1 MLKFLK
7 KNVSHSI
14 LTILLVLFILL
25 DIRIP
30 IEVANLV
37 DTLFGRILVVGA
49 ALSLFFVRNVLLGVL
64 GIVAAYELLRRSEE
78 SAAGGATSVE
88 STENSSENYIPS
100 EKRRQDDFSA
110 LNRFPVT
117 LEENVIHN
125 MIPFVSGENLPP
137 ASFRPTLDSLY
148 DAAKIE

>member
-7 KNVSHSI
+7 KNVSHSVLI
-14 LTILLVLFILL
+14 VLLVLFILL

-30 IEVANLV
+30 TEVANLI
-37 DTLFGRILVVGA
+37 DTLFGRILVTGA

-78 SAAGGATSVE
+78 SAAATEVE
-88 STENSSENYIPS
+88 TTYVENPSEKYIPS
-100 EKRRQDDFSA
+100 ERRRQADLSA
-110 LNRFPVT
+110 LNQFPVT
-117 LEENVIHN
+117 LEETVIHN

>member
-1 MLKFLK
+1 
-7 KNVSHSI
+7 V
-14 LTILLVLFILL
+14 LTVLLVLFILL

-30 IEVANLV
+30 TEVANLI
-37 DTLFGRILVVGA
+37 DTLFGRILVTGA

-78 SAAGGATSVE
+78 SAATTEVE
-88 STENSSENYIPS
+88 TTYVENPSEKYIPS
-100 EKRRQDDFSA
+100 ERRQADLSA
-110 LNRFPVT
+110 LNQFPVT
-117 LEENVIHN
+117 LEETVIHN